1 MKLLIKNG
9 NIVDPKNKKEFVSDI
24 LIENSVISKISENII
39 DVNAKILD
47 AKGFHIMPGFID
59 MYEHLRDPGNIESED
74 IISGSISAAAG
85 GFTTVCTMPDTV
97 PAVDCIDVLNYVNV
111 KAKDVACINI
121 IQAAAITKGNE
132 GKNLVDFNL
141 LGKSG
146 TRVFSNNPKYFL
158 SADVLNKA
166 FYKIAKFN
174 HLFIDNCIDINFIK
188 DGVMN
193 ESAVAKK
200 LGLKGIENIAEDS
213 MIARNLFIAMVNGI
227 NYHIAKCSTTDSL
240 MLVSMYK
247 DIMKEKL
254 TCSVTPHHLRFC
266 DEDISKD
273 DSNYKTMPPLRSG
286 NDRKALIKGLKDG
299 IIDVIVSGHSPQLLS
314 YKQIGFNN
322 APFGM
327 IGSQTAFSVC
337 LENIV
342 DKGILTLAEL
352 IGKLSYNPSKILNLD
367 NRGLIEEGN
376 IADICISDI
385 NEKYI
390 LNYETIKSKSKNS
403 PFINKELK
411 GKIKYTLVGG
421 KIVYNDMERIIE

>member
-9 NIVDPKNKKEFVSDI
+9 NIVDPKNKKEFISDI
-24 LIENSVISKISENII
+24 LVENSVISKISKNII
-39 DVNAKILD
+39 DNSAKILD

-97 PAVDCIDVLNYVNV
+97 PAVDCTDVLNYVNV
-111 KAKDVACINI
+111 KAKDVACVNI
-121 IQAAAITKGNE
+121 IQAVAITKGNE
-132 GKNLVDFNL
+132 GKKLVDFEL
-141 LGKSG
+141 LKKSNAKI
-146 TRVFSNNPKYFL
+146 FSNNPKYFL
-158 SADVLNKA
+158 SADILNNA
-166 FYKIAKFN
+166 FYEISKFN
-174 HLFIDNCIDINFIK
+174 HLFIDNCIDINFVK
-188 DGVMN
+188 DRVMN
-193 ESAVAKK
+193 ESDVSKT
-200 LGLKGIENIAEDS
+200 LGLKGIKNIAEDS
-213 MIARNLFIAMVNGI
+213 MIARNLFIAMANGI
-227 NYHIAKCSTTDSL
+227 NYHIAKCSTKDSL
-240 MLVSMYK
+240 KLISIYK
-247 DIMKEKL
+247 DILKEKI
-254 TCSVTPHHLRFC
+254 TCSVTPHHLCFC
-266 DEDISKD
+266 DEDIIED
-273 DSNYKTMPPLRSG
+273 DSNYKTMPPLRSR
-286 NDRKALIKGLKDG
+286 NDRDALIKGLKNG
-299 IIDVIVSGHSPQLLS
+299 VIDVIVSGHSPQLLS

-322 APFGM
+322 APFGV
-327 IGSQTAFSVC
+327 ISSQTAFSIC

-342 DKGILTLAEL
+342 DKGILTLPEL
-352 IGKLSYNPSKILNLD
+352 IAKLSYNPSKILNLD

-385 NEKYI
+385 NERYI